1 MVRFMYLSLYFR
13 RKHHVMNWNFGG
25 RYSLSR
31 LSESKTNRASARNQG
46 NVGGHLAGNVSTV
59 PTTKAGFVLYEAL
72 RYIYIHIYSVF
83 FFVSLKLIS

>member
-31 LSESKTNRASARNQG
+31 LSESKTNRATARNQG
-46 NVGGHLAGNVSTV
+46 NVGHLAGNMSTV
-59 PTTKAGFVLYEAL
+59 PTAYAGFVLYEAL
-72 RYIYIHIYSVF
+72 RFIYIYIYI
-83 FFVSLKLIS
+83 